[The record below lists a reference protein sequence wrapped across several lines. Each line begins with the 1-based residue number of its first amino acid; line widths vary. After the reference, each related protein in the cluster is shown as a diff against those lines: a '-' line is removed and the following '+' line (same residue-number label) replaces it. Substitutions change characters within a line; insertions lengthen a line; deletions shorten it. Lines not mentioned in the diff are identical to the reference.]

1 MNMCCKTG
9 SRHTPCA
16 VADGT
21 RSVPATI
28 LNRGPHRPVLRC
40 CGRRQYPPVDVDCQR
55 STIILTSLRGQFK
68 LMAASRL
75 ETHGPTNR
83 TRGFAMP
90 QRSACGRVRWISL
103 RRIVT
108 AIVAWVAPVLFCFG
122 ADRTATLDVSFIA
135 RIDGTTQRYVAL
147 PPPRFDISQR
157 HPILLVLH
165 GHGSDRWQ
173 YIRTREGSAARRGM
187 WRRRTRWSSFRP
199 TTVPRPLGWVPRPRP
214 MWSRSLKRSRRDT
227 MHAKSSSAGGP
238 WAVLRL

>member
-135 RIDGTTQRYVAL
+135 RIDGTTQRDVAL

-173 YIRTREGSAARRGM
+173 YIKNPRGECRAAGCGVGAPDGPHFARLPCHDLLDGSRG
-187 WRRRTRWSSFRP
+187 RGRC
-199 TTVPRPLGWVPRPRP
+199 
-214 MWSRSLKRSRRDT
+214 
-227 MHAKSSSAGGP
+227 GP
-238 WAVLRL
+238 DP